1 MITVELE
8 KILDDIKRFVPEI
21 LGVIVASD
29 DGLPMA
35 QVISKALSIQDP
47 IVIAGLLSS
56 ATAMV
61 QNVLNEFGDRDF
73 QMVFAQGGDI
83 SILVGVVEGFY
94 IGFITAANVKLGPL
108 FMEFRKQREKIYE
121 IVKAYK

>member
-1 MITVELE
+1 MIAAELE
-8 KILDDIKRFVPEI
+8 KVLDDIKRFVPET

-29 DGLPMA
+29 EGLPIA
-35 QVISKALSIQDP
+35 HVISKALSIQDS

-73 QMVFAQGGDI
+73 QMVFVQGGEI
-83 SILVGVVEGFY
+83 SILVGVIEGFY
-94 IGFITAANVKLGPL
+94 IGFITTANVKLGPL
-108 FMEFRKQREKIYE
+108 FMEFKKQREKIYE
-121 IVKAYK
+121 IVKAYM